1 MGDEPIVH
9 GCELLGLLSRS
20 PSRLIMVHYSRS
32 ALTPAPRDGERFD
45 LVSAPDGVS
54 IELIQVNR

>member
-1 MGDEPIVH
+1 
-9 GCELLGLLSRS
+9 
-20 PSRLIMVHYSRS
+20 MVHYSRS